1 MHDCVMYNLSIMIVL
16 CILCMI
22 VYRPT
27 DSERA
32 CCVYIYIMIVFHVCR
47 ITEGTNGAQ
56 LSRRAYKYSVII

>member
-1 MHDCVMYNLSIMIVL
+1 MIVSRL
-16 CILCMI
+16 
-22 VYRPT
+22 T

-32 CCVYIYIMIVFHVCR
+32 CCVYIYMIVFHVCR